1 MIGKQTKRIDSIV
14 QDTLGLA
21 RSERTH
27 PIQIDVKHFIVTLLE
42 EDLFDVKHSIQLK
55 ISDSSLKF
63 LFDEKQLRQVMINL
77 VRNALRHNAPDS
89 PYITINIHSQTN
101 KIYIDVID
109 YGEGVSKRDISQLFK
124 PFFSTEIN
132 GTGLG
137 LYLSHSFCE
146 ANHAK
151 LTYVEQKQGA
161 CFRIECP
168 IIY

>member
-1 MIGKQTKRIDSIV
+1 
-14 QDTLGLA
+14 
-21 RSERTH
+21 
-27 PIQIDVKHFIVTLLE
+27 
-42 EDLFDVKHSIQLK
+42 
-55 ISDSSLKF
+55 SLKF

-89 PYITINIHSQTN
+89 LYITINIHSQTN